1 MRKIGVITTSR
12 ADYSSSRPILKAIHD
27 DSDLELLLY
36 VAAMHLAPQFGLTI
50 KEIEADGFPIAEKVD
65 MLLVGDTP
73 ISIAKSIGVGV
84 LGFAD
89 ALNRSR
95 PDILLIL
102 GDRFELLSAA
112 SAALAM
118 GIPLAHLSGGE
129 LTEGAIDNQVR
140 YALTHLSHLHFVAME
155 SHARRLRRCGEESW
169 RIIVTG
175 EPALDQ
181 LHKLCYLDQEK
192 LESELGLELVS
203 PVLVVTFHPAT
214 ISETPVDEQV
224 SPILAAIEGLPGTM
238 IFTCPNVDTGYSQ
251 VLERI
256 EAFVAEH
263 PRAYLFASLGYLKY
277 YSLLAIADVMVG
289 NSSSGIWESP
299 SFALPVV
306 NIGERQEGRKRASN
320 VIDVGYDA
328 KAILETIQ
336 HALEPDFRA
345 SLAGLKNP
353 YGDGRAVERIIVALK
368 EVPLDHRIFK
378 KRFVENAPER

>member
-1 MRKIGVITTSR
+1 M
-12 ADYSSSRPILKAIHD
+12 
-27 DSDLELLLY
+27 
-36 VAAMHLAPQFGLTI
+36 
-50 KEIEADGFPIAEKVD
+50 
-65 MLLVGDTP
+65 
-73 ISIAKSIGVGV
+73 
-84 LGFAD
+84 
-89 ALNRSR
+89 
-95 PDILLIL
+95 
-102 GDRFELLSAA
+102 
-112 SAALAM
+112 
-118 GIPLAHLSGGE
+118 
-129 LTEGAIDNQVR
+129 
-140 YALTHLSHLHFVAME
+140 
-155 SHARRLRRCGEESW
+155 
-169 RIIVTG
+169 
-175 EPALDQ
+175 
-181 LHKLCYLDQEK
+181 
-192 LESELGLELVS
+192 VS